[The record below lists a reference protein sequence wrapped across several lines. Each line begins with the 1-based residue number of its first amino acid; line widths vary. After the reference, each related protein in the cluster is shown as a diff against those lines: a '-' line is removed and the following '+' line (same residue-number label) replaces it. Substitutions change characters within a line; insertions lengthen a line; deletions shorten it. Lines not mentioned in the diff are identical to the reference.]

1 MTEDA
6 VAAARWLAMNRLLGA
21 FGVVETLQSFRAT
34 NPGMMALINGDFAA
48 LEYAAEQRGRSKAGP
63 CPHCISPGN
72 CGSDPQA
79 GKQCAHGWDESLIET
94 TDTGVVCR
102 RCGAEGAV
110 YR

>member
-6 VAAARWLAMNRLLGA
+6 VAESVEMIIAAARAAYKDAPYRVDESQLRPLIMNHLA
-21 FGVVETLQSFRAT
+21 
-34 NPGMMALINGDFAA
+34 AA
-48 LEYAAEQRGRSKAGP
+48 AQRGRSKAGP
-63 CPHCISPGN
+63 CLHCISPGN